1 LRPRPPRQ
9 TQITA
14 FLGTPP
20 ASIKKSTSTPKT
32 SAKKRAKNGN
42 TSILAFFKPVGSNTS
57 KKDGKSDELF
67 ISHGGYGLDVSD
79 PEDNDDEED
88 DDIEF
93 LWGRDADGEAG
104 DRLAVEVGEL
114 ELVKE
119 KPEVEMI
126 DAAPPPPAD
135 EVEATPVTP
144 APKPK
149 PKLDLSAVKL
159 NLSSSILFGKPP
171 ATTTPVKSVG
181 KSLVTNTPVKDDKP
195 TTGRE
200 ILDTDCGDHIAP
212 KDPSETINPTIS
224 SAGNSDPV
232 EAADPGNSSPVMDAP
247 KAKIETVMAKSPP
260 PINRVLRG
268 LLFSKK
274 AQQREVIDDIEDF
287 TQTQRFLRKRPMEE
301 TEDEIQGTFQS
312 TMAEEEEEEEEEQEE
327 EEEGEEEDEEEED
340 EEEEEVRF
348 EEWEATQTN
357 FNFDPAARAIEGGF
371 DEEDDADGVVVKME
385 KSTQYYEAGPKCP
398 ICAISLSGLS
408 EGVANNHVNQCLDGT
423 PTPLPKSQ
431 EPATVSKAPAPT
443 PLQNKN
449 NNRDSAFSK
458 LMSTNMEAHA
468 WASAAKA
475 EASSKGKR
483 ATERSCPFYKILFNG
498 PITVDAF
505 RFGKIPGCAAYFLSH
520 FHSDHYIGLSSKW
533 CHGPIYCSRVTANL
547 VRTRLRVDPKWV
559 VELPWEEWV
568 QIPGTNGVRVQGL
581 DANHCPGSMLFLF
594 ENGTRRILHCG
605 DFRAEE
611 KHLRHPLLKGQRLDE
626 VYLDT
631 TYLDPKYAFPPQK
644 SVIDACAEMCVAIN
658 SGKEIKTAESG
669 GGGLGGFLTQTQVP
683 STTKPLKDKGRLL
696 IVVGTYS
703 IGKERIAVGIA
714 RALKSKIFAPATK
727 LSTLRQ
733 LEDPTLSALL
743 TSSSTEAQVH
753 LTPLG
758 SVDPGTLSAYL
769 AQHPSFSHI
778 LAFKPSGWSY
788 KSPTPRS
795 KEPRIEDVLYSP
807 AWRSSYDVTQ
817 MVPVR
822 GANEKVRCYAVPYS
836 EHSSFRELCCF
847 CCGLNI
853 GKIVPTVNV
862 GSKKSRERMGVW
874 IQRWEGLR
882 KRGGWRLEKDG
893 GDGVW

>member
-1 LRPRPPRQ
+1 VS
-9 TQITA
+9 T
-14 FLGTPP
+14 
-20 ASIKKSTSTPKT
+20 KKTTSTPKP
-32 SAKKRAKNGN
+32 SAKKRGKNGN
-42 TSILAFFKPVGSNTS
+42 ASILAFFKPVGSNS
-57 KKDGKSDELF
+57 NKKDGKSDELF

-79 PEDNDDEED
+79 PEDNDEEGD
-88 DDIEF
+88 DDIQF
-93 LWGRDADGEAG
+93 LWGRGANGEAEE
-104 DRLAVEVGEL
+104 RLAVEVGEL
-114 ELVKE
+114 ELVKD

-126 DAAPPPPAD
+126 DAAPPPVD

-159 NLSSSILFGKPP
+159 DLSSSILFGKSRL
-171 ATTTPVKSVG
+171 AKTAPVKGVG
-181 KSLVTNTPVKDDKP
+181 KSLATNTPEKDVAP
-195 TTGRE
+195 ITGSE
-200 ILDTDCGDHIAP
+200 SLDTDCENHNAP
-212 KDPSETINPTIS
+212 EDPPEDTSPTVS
-224 SAGNSDPV
+224 SASNSDPV
-232 EAADPGNSSPVMDAP
+232 EAADPGSSSPVMEAS
-247 KAKIETVMAKSPP
+247 KAKAETVKVKFPA
-260 PINRVLRG
+260 PINPVLRG
-268 LLFSKK
+268 LLFGKK
-274 AQQREVIDDIEDF
+274 AQQREVIDEIEDF

-301 TEDEIQGTFQS
+301 PEDEIQGTFQS
-312 TMAEEEEEEEEEQEE
+312 TIAEEEEEEEEEEE
-327 EEEGEEEDEEEED
+327 KEEDEDEEEEM
-340 EEEEEVRF
+340 RF

-357 FNFDPAARAIEGGF
+357 FHFDPAARAIEGGF
-371 DEEDDADGVVVKME
+371 DEEDDTDGVVLKME

-408 EGVANNHVNQCLDGT
+408 EGIANNHVNQCLDGN
-423 PTPLPKSQ
+423 PTPLPKPQ
-431 EPATVSKAPAPT
+431 ELPTVSKAPASS
-443 PLQNKN
+443 PLENKM

-458 LMSTNMEAHA
+458 LMTINVEAHA

-483 ATERSCPFYKILFNG
+483 AAERSCPFYKILFNG

-594 ENGTRRILHCG
+594 ENGKRRILHCG

-658 SGKEIKTAESG
+658 SGEEIKTADSG

-683 STTKPLKDKGRLL
+683 STTKTPKDKGRLL
-696 IVVGTYS
+696 ILVGTYS

-714 RALKSKIFAPATK
+714 RALNSKIFAPATK
-727 LSTLRQ
+727 LSILRQ
-733 LEDPTLSALL
+733 LEDPALSALL

-758 SVDPGTLSAYL
+758 SVDPGTLSEYL
-769 AQHPSFSHI
+769 SQHPSFSRI

-807 AWRSSYDVTQ
+807 AWRSGYDVTQ
-817 MVPVR
+817 MVAVR

-847 CCGLNI
+847 CCGLDI
-853 GKIVPTVNV
+853 RKIVPTVNV
-862 GSKKSRERMGVW
+862 GSKKSREKMGFW
-874 IQRWEGLR
+874 IQRWEGVR
-882 KRGGWRLEKDG
+882 NRGGWRLEKDG